1 MKYGLPLLLL
11 LAGCADWFK
20 SPVAPP
26 PPPPP
31 GPPPPPA
38 PAALHTVGTFT
49 NPTFATSP
57 PGDTTRLF
65 VTERAGRIV
74 LLKNDVAQAGAFLDL
89 RGKISDTVEN
99 GLYSM
104 AFHPQYATNGRFYVF
119 FTNLNG
125 DIRVVRYTVSTT
137 NPDSANASS
146 ADTVLA
152 VPHPLAGTSLPFGN
166 HHGGQLQFGPDGMLY
181 VSLGDGGCCGDP
193 LHNGQRHHTMNAKI
207 HRINV
212 DGATGYTVPP
222 DNPFV
227 NDTSFPPST
236 WAWGFRNPWR
246 FSFDRQTGDLY
257 IGDVGEA
264 TWEEV
269 DVAPAPTLGQGM
281 NYGWSIMEGT
291 HCYNASTCNQTGLT
305 LPTIEYGHVNGNCD
319 LQGGYVYRGTR
330 VTQLI
335 GYYLYV
341 DYCSGTVGGFKYVGG
356 AATAKQDFTI
366 FLSPGAGVVS
376 FGQDGRGELYLMTY
390 GGTLYRID
398 PSP

>member
-38 PAALHTVGTFT
+38 PAALHTVGNFA

-57 PGDTTRLF
+57 PGDTIRLF
-65 VTERAGRIV
+65 VTERAGRIM
-74 LLKNDVAQAGAFLDL
+74 LLKYSAVQGAFLDL

-104 AFHPQYATNGRFYVF
+104 AFHPQYRSNGRFYVF
-119 FTNLNG
+119 FTDVHG
-125 DIRVVRYTVSTT
+125 DIRVVRYTASTT

-152 VPHPLAGTSLPFGN
+152 VPHPLAGTSLSFGN

-193 LHNGQRHHTMNAKI
+193 LKNGQRHHTMNAKI
-207 HRINV
+207 LRINV
-212 DGATGYTVPP
+212 DGPTGYTVPA

-227 NDTSFPPST
+227 ADTSFPPET

-269 DVAPAPTLGQGM
+269 DVAAAPNPGKGV
-281 NYGWSIMEGT
+281 NYGWSIMEGM
-291 HCYNASTCNQTGLT
+291 HCVTSGCNQTGLT
-305 LPTIEYGHVNGNCD
+305 PPIIEYGHINGNCD
-319 LQGGYVYRGTR
+319 VQGGYVYRGAY
-330 VTQLI
+330 VTPLI
-335 GYYLYV
+335 GYYLYA
-341 DYCSGTVGGFKYVGG
+341 DYCSGVIGGFKYAGG

-376 FGQDGRGELYLMTY
+376 FGEDGRGELYLMTY

>member
-1 MKYGLPLLLL
+1 MKYALPLLFL

-20 SPVAPP
+20 SVYTPP
-26 PPPPP
+26 PSPPP

-38 PAALHTVGTFT
+38 PAQLHTVGTFA

-137 NPDSANASS
+137 NPDSANEAN
-146 ADTVLA
+146 ADTLLA
-152 VPHPLAGTSLPFGN
+152 VPHPIAGTSLPFAN

-193 LHNGQRHHTMNAKI
+193 LQNGQRHQTMNAKI
-207 HRINV
+207 HRLNV
-212 DGATGYTVPP
+212 DGPTGYVAPP
-222 DNPFV
+222 DNPFYS
-227 NDTSFPPST
+227 DTSFPPTT
-236 WAWGFRNPWR
+236 WARGFRNPWR
-246 FSFDRQTGDLY
+246 FSFDRATGDLY
-257 IGDVGEA
+257 IGDVGDA

-269 DVAPAPTLGQGM
+269 DVAPAPNAGKGLD
-281 NYGWSIMEGT
+281 YGWSTMEGS
-291 HCYNASTCNQTGLT
+291 HCVTAGCNQTGLT
-305 LPTIEYGHVNGNCD
+305 LPVIDYQHVGGNCD
-319 LQGGYVYRGTR
+319 VQGGYVYRGTR

-341 DYCSGTVGGFKYVGG
+341 DYCSGMVGGFKYAGG
-356 AATAKQDFTI
+356 AATAQRDFTP
-366 FLSPGAGVVS
+366 FVSPGGGVVS
-376 FGQDGRGELYLMTY
+376 FGEDGRGELYLMTY
-390 GGTLYRID
+390 GGTLYRIV

>member
-1 MKYGLPLLLL
+1 MRYLPLLCL

-20 SPVAPP
+20 SVYVPP

-31 GPPPPPA
+31 GPPPPA
-38 PAALHTVGTFT
+38 PAALHTVGSFA

-57 PGDTTRLF
+57 LGDTTRLF
-65 VTERAGRIV
+65 VSERAGRIV

-137 NPDSANASS
+137 NPDSANEAN
-146 ADTVLA
+146 ADTLLA
-152 VPHPLAGTSLPFGN
+152 VPHPIAGTSLPFAN

-193 LHNGQRHHTMNAKI
+193 LRNSQRHQTMNAKI
-207 HRINV
+207 HRLNV
-212 DGATGYTVPP
+212 DGPTGYVAPP
-222 DNPFV
+222 DNPFYS
-227 NDTSFPPST
+227 DTSFPPTT

-246 FSFDRQTGDLY
+246 FSFDRATGDLY
-257 IGDVGEA
+257 IGDVGDA

-269 DVAPAPTLGQGM
+269 DVAPAPTRGKGL

-291 HCYNASTCNQTGLT
+291 HCVTAGCNQTGLT
-305 LPTIEYGHVNGNCD
+305 LPVIDYQHVGGNCD
-319 LQGGYVYRGTR
+319 VQGGYVYRGTR

-341 DYCSGTVGGFKYVGG
+341 DYCSGMVGGFKYAGG
-356 AATAKQDFTI
+356 AATAQRDFTP
-366 FLSPGAGVVS
+366 FVSPGGGVVS
-376 FGQDGRGELYLMTY
+376 FGEDGRGELYLMTY
-390 GGTLYRID
+390 GGTLYRIV

>member
-1 MKYGLPLLLL
+1 MKYALPLLFL

-20 SPVAPP
+20 SVYTPP

-38 PAALHTVGTFT
+38 PAQLHTVGTFA

-137 NPDSANASS
+137 NPDSANEAS
-146 ADTVLA
+146 ADTLLA
-152 VPHPLAGTSLPFGN
+152 VPHPIAGTSLPFGN

-181 VSLGDGGCCGDP
+181 ASLGDGGCCGDP
-193 LHNGQRHHTMNAKI
+193 LQNGQRHHTMNAKI
-207 HRINV
+207 HRLDVN
-212 DGATGYTVPP
+212 GPTGYVAPP
-222 DNPFV
+222 DNPFSS
-227 NDTSFPPST
+227 DTSFPPTT

-246 FSFDRQTGDLY
+246 FSFDRATGDLY
-257 IGDVGEA
+257 IGDVGDA

-269 DVAPAPTLGQGM
+269 DVAPAPTRGKGL
-281 NYGWSIMEGT
+281 NYGWSTMEGS
-291 HCYNASTCNQTGLT
+291 HCVTAGCNQTGLT
-305 LPTIEYGHVNGNCD
+305 LPVIDYQHVGGNCD
-319 LQGGYVYRGTR
+319 VQGGYVYRGTR

-341 DYCSGTVGGFKYVGG
+341 DYCSGMVSGFKYAGG
-356 AATAKQDFTI
+356 VATAQRDFTP
-366 FLSPGAGVVS
+366 FVSPGGGVVS
-376 FGQDGRGELYLMTY
+376 FGEDGRGELYLMTY
-390 GGTLYRID
+390 GGTLYRIV